1 MEIELIE
8 LKDIK
13 AVPDT
18 IHPYLQRVK
27 SECTPLVIDNGKFL
41 IIFKCLMLLFKT
53 TILCLTLGSY
63 NCRVG
68 WATEKEPQL
77 IFKNLIAKPR
87 KERGKKDGEPQVGN
101 DIANIEAV
109 RFQLKTQ
116 FDRNVVT
123 HFEAQEQIF
132 DYTFTHMGIDTE
144 GSINHPIILTEA
156 FLNPNYSRNC
166 KNAISYITIT
176 FVAFN
181 DSLN

>member
-1 MEIELIE
+1 MVRNNIAFRQLHVFDRIQYFFININNEYFINKIS
-8 LKDIK
+8 I
-13 AVPDT
+13 V
-18 IHPYLQRVK
+18 
-27 SECTPLVIDNGKFL
+27 
-41 IIFKCLMLLFKT
+41 
-53 TILCLTLGSY
+53 GSY

-144 GSINHPIILTEA
+144 GSVNHPIILTEA

-166 KNAISYITIT
+166 KFLFEYLILT
-176 FVAFN
+176 
-181 DSLN
+181 